1 MKSIVAAILISC
13 IFSLGACNHTKP
25 TNDIG
30 TVRINNVPSEKVVL
44 LSFVC
49 KNEEV
54 IMKLAYFDSQSKQLA
69 AQYFF
74 LNVMAEECV
83 KFDNPSR
90 FVIDEVVAEYK
101 DYENDSIV
109 VLKVKKEDTVGYV
122 LVVKDKLVR
131 GAI

>member
-1 MKSIVAAILISC
+1 MKSIIAAILISC
-13 IFSLGACNHTKP
+13 IFSLGACNHIKQ

-30 TVRINNVPSEKVVL
+30 TVRVNSVPSEKVVL
-44 LSFVC
+44 LSFMC
-49 KNEEV
+49 KNEET

-101 DYENDSIV
+101 DFENDSIV
-109 VLKVKKEDTVGYV
+109 VLKVKKENTVGYV

>member
-1 MKSIVAAILISC
+1 MKSIVAALIFC

-25 TNDIG
+25 TNDTG
-30 TVRINNVPSEKVVL
+30 TVRVNSVPSEKTVL

-49 KNEEV
+49 KHEEI

-74 LNVMAEECV
+74 LNLMAEECV
-83 KFDNPSR
+83 KFDNPSK
-90 FVIDEVVAEYK
+90 FVIDEVVTEYK
-101 DYENDSIV
+101 DFENDSIV

-122 LVVKDKLVR
+122 LVLKDNLVKGV
-131 GAI
+131 I

>member
-1 MKSIVAAILISC
+1 MKSIAAALIFC

-25 TNDIG
+25 INDIG
-30 TVRINNVPSEKVVL
+30 TVRVNSVPSEKVVL

-49 KNEEV
+49 KHEEI

-74 LNVMAEECV
+74 LNLMAEECV
-83 KFDNPSR
+83 KFDNPSK

-101 DYENDSIV
+101 DFENDSIV
-109 VLKVKKEDTVGYV
+109 VLKVKKEDKAGYV
-122 LVVKDKLVR
+122 LVLKDNLVK

>member
-1 MKSIVAAILISC
+1 MKSIVAAALIFC

-30 TVRINNVPSEKVVL
+30 TVRVNSVPSEKVVL

-49 KNEEV
+49 KHEEI

-74 LNVMAEECV
+74 LNLMAEECV
-83 KFDNPSR
+83 KFDNPSK

-101 DYENDSIV
+101 DFENDSIV
-109 VLKVKKEDTVGYV
+109 VLKVKKEDKAGYV
-122 LVVKDKLVR
+122 LVLKDNLVK

>member
-1 MKSIVAAILISC
+1 MKSIVAALIFC

-30 TVRINNVPSEKVVL
+30 TVRVNSVPSEKVVL

-101 DYENDSIV
+101 DFENDSIV
-109 VLKVKKEDTVGYV
+109 VLKVKKEDKAGYV
-122 LVVKDKLVR
+122 LVLKDNLVK

>member
-1 MKSIVAAILISC
+1 MKSIVAALIFC

-30 TVRINNVPSEKVVL
+30 TVRVNSVPSEKTVL

-49 KNEEV
+49 KHEEI

-74 LNVMAEECV
+74 LNLMAEECV
-83 KFDNPSR
+83 KFDNPSK
-90 FVIDEVVAEYK
+90 FVIDEVIAEYK
-101 DYENDSIV
+101 DFENDSIV

-122 LVVKDKLVR
+122 LVLKDNLVKGV
-131 GAI
+131 I

>member
-1 MKSIVAAILISC
+1 MKSIVAALIFC

-30 TVRINNVPSEKVVL
+30 TVRVNSVPSEKVVL

-49 KNEEV
+49 KHEEI

-74 LNVMAEECV
+74 LNLMAEECV
-83 KFDNPSR
+83 KFDNPSK

-101 DYENDSIV
+101 DFENDSIV
-109 VLKVKKEDTVGYV
+109 VLKVKKEDKTGYV
-122 LVVKDKLVR
+122 LVLKDNLVK

>member
-1 MKSIVAAILISC
+1 MKSIVAAALIFC

-30 TVRINNVPSEKVVL
+30 AVRVNSVPSEKVVL

-49 KNEEV
+49 KHEEI

-74 LNVMAEECV
+74 LNLMAEECV
-83 KFDNPSR
+83 KFDNPSK

-101 DYENDSIV
+101 DFENDSIV
-109 VLKVKKEDTVGYV
+109 VLKVKKEDKAGYV
-122 LVVKDKLVR
+122 LVLKDNLVK

>member
-1 MKSIVAAILISC
+1 MKSIVAAALIFC

-30 TVRINNVPSEKVVL
+30 TVRVNRVPSEKVVL

-49 KNEEV
+49 KHEEI

-74 LNVMAEECV
+74 LNLMAEECV
-83 KFDNPSR
+83 KFDSPSK

-101 DYENDSIV
+101 DFENDSIV
-109 VLKVKKEDTVGYV
+109 VLKVKKEDKAGYV
-122 LVVKDKLVR
+122 LVLKDNLVK

>member
-1 MKSIVAAILISC
+1 MKSIVAAALIFC

-30 TVRINNVPSEKVVL
+30 TVRVNSVPSEKVVL

-49 KNEEV
+49 KHEEI

-74 LNVMAEECV
+74 LNLMAEECV
-83 KFDNPSR
+83 KFDNPSK

-101 DYENDSIV
+101 DFENDSIV
-109 VLKVKKEDTVGYV
+109 VLKVKKEDKAGYV
-122 LVVKDKLVR
+122 LVLKDNLVR

>member
-1 MKSIVAAILISC
+1 M
-13 IFSLGACNHTKP
+13 
-25 TNDIG
+25 
-30 TVRINNVPSEKVVL
+30 
-44 LSFVC
+44 C
-49 KNEEV
+49 KNEET

-101 DYENDSIV
+101 DFENDSIV
-109 VLKVKKEDTVGYV
+109 VLKVKKENTVGYV